1 MAALLT
7 ARAPAADSFD
17 DAFQR
22 AFAVAQQARRK
33 GLDPSLE
40 PEIRPARDLAER
52 AESLI
57 GVAGLA
63 ARLRELRSSGMARE
77 VAALRI
83 AQEIAE
89 GALGKRDAPPL
100 ARVEA
105 AVRAALAIL
114 TEGVVAAPL
123 DGIAGVKEGKN
134 DNGTPY
140 LRVLFAG
147 PIRSAGGTEQ
157 ALSVVAAD
165 VARRA
170 AGFDRFRVLP
180 DEIDRYVEEVVLYK
194 ELRNL
199 QYTPTVEE
207 IRTAVTRCPVCID
220 GEPTEEQEVSR
231 GGNLKR
237 VETNRVRGGMALVLA
252 DGLVSKAPKLFKLIA
267 TGALSAFADREE
279 WSWLQRVGPRRV
291 ADPESDKYLQEM
303 TAGRPVLSNPSA
315 RGGFRLRY
323 GRARNTGLATV
334 GIHPATMVLTD
345 NFVASGTQLKVERP
359 GKGACAAPVDSIE
372 GPWVRL
378 KGGDFL
384 QVRTEEE
391 ARSLKG
397 RVELIV
403 DVGEILVAY
412 GDFLE
417 NNHPLL
423 PGAYG
428 EEVWRLEVEEAK
440 VVPRELQSAAE
451 ALRFARET
459 RTPLHPRWTYLWH
472 DLSADEFLSLA
483 RFVREKGRTEGG
495 ELLLPADSGAKEML
509 ESLLVEHRVREGL
522 LRVPG
527 PEALLACL
535 ALPPE
540 PKGEDG
546 LALAMGCSG
555 LALRRRAPTRIGL
568 RIGRP
573 EKAKPRKMDPPV
585 HVLFPLGDS
594 GGRSR
599 LVQEAAAKGVI
610 EVELGWRHCR
620 KCGKDS
626 LGTFCCGEEAELRGT
641 CPRCHFSASEPRC
654 PRCEAHG
661 GEAVDV
667 AFGQRRP
674 LDLAVL
680 HRRAWE
686 RLGESPPPP
695 EGRKGSAKLKG
706 VQGLISRTK
715 VPEPLEKGILRAK
728 HGVTIFK
735 DGTARYDMTNLPLTH
750 FTPREVGTPV
760 EKLRELGYTED
771 IRGNP
776 LSSPDQVLELRPQ
789 DLILSDLGSED
800 DPSCSEYLLSVA
812 RFVDDLLAK
821 FYGLPPFYSA
831 RGPAD
836 LVGHLVI
843 GLAPHTS
850 AGVLGRI
857 VGFVPKASGFA
868 HPFFHAAK
876 RRNADGDEDAVIL
889 LLDGLLNFSRA
900 YLPERR
906 GGAMDAPIVLT
917 LRIDPMEIDD
927 EAHNLDVGT
936 GYPLAFYRAA
946 EKFPPPMSVRGQM
959 DIVAHRLGSAGEM
972 SGFRYT
978 HPATSLL
985 AGPARSAYTELGTMR
1000 EKLIAEL
1007 ELAER
1012 IRAVDAS
1019 DVAERVLNS
1028 HLLRDLQG
1036 NLRQFGVQRFR
1047 CVQCSDKYRR
1057 PPLAGKCLRCGGN
1070 VLFTTHPGG
1079 IRKYLDVS
1087 IEIAERYNVPQYT
1100 KQRLRLLETYITTLF
1115 PVDAGA
1121 AEPGADAVRVA
1132 TGPAPNGRQRNL
1144 GDFL

>member
-1 MAALLT
+1 MAAVL
-7 ARAPAADSFD
+7 
-17 DAFQR
+17 DAFDEEFQQ
-22 AFAVAQQARRK
+22 AYAVAQEARRK
-33 GLDPSLE
+33 GLDPALE
-40 PEIRPARDLAER
+40 PEIHPARDLADR
-52 AESLI
+52 AERLV

-63 ARLRELRSSGMARE
+63 SRLRELQGAGMARE

-89 GALGKRDAPPL
+89 GSLGGAGAAPL
-100 ARVEA
+100 ARVES
-105 AVRAALAIL
+105 AVRSALAIL

-123 DGIAGVKEGKN
+123 DGIAGVKEGRN
-134 DNGTPY
+134 DDGTPY

-170 AGFDRFRVLP
+170 AGFDKFRVRP
-180 DEIDRYVEEVVLYK
+180 EEVDRYVEEVVLYK

-199 QYTPTVEE
+199 QYTPAVEE
-207 IRTAVTRCPVCID
+207 IRTAVAECPVCID

-231 GGNLKR
+231 GGNLHR

-252 DGLVSKAPKLFKLIA
+252 DGLISKAPKLHKLIA
-267 TGALSAFADREE
+267 SGTLSAFAGREE
-279 WSWLQRVGPRRV
+279 WSWLRRVGPRRV
-291 ADPESDKYLQEM
+291 ADPAAEARDPGPSDKYLQEM
-303 TAGRPVLSNPSA
+303 AAGRPVLGNPSA

-323 GRARNTGLATV
+323 GRSRNTGLATV
-334 GIHPATMVLTD
+334 GIHPATMVLAD
-345 NFVASGTQLKVERP
+345 GFVASGTQLKVERP

-378 KGGDFL
+378 RGGDFL

-391 ARSLKG
+391 ARALKG

-403 DVGEILVAY
+403 DMGEILVAY

-428 EEVWRLEVEEAK
+428 EEVWRLELEEAK
-440 VVPRELQSAAE
+440 IAMTEPATAAD

-459 RTPLHPRWTYLWH
+459 RTPIHPRWTYLWH
-472 DLSADEFLSLA
+472 DLSAEEFLRLA
-483 RFVREKGRTEGG
+483 RFVKEQGRVEEGG
-495 ELLLPADSGAKEML
+495 LLLPPDPGVKEAL
-509 ESLLVEHRVREGL
+509 EALLVEHAIRDGSVL
-522 LRVPG
+522 VPQ
-527 PEALLACL
+527 PDVLLACL

-540 PKGEDG
+540 PKGTDG
-546 LALAMGCSG
+546 LALAMECSG
-555 LALRRRAPTRIGL
+555 LLLRRRAPTRIGL
-568 RIGRP
+568 RVGRP

-585 HVLFPLGDS
+585 HLLFPLGDA

-599 LVQEAAAKGVI
+599 LVLEAAAKGPI
-610 EVELGWRHCR
+610 EVALGWRRCR
-620 KCGKDS
+620 TCGKDTF
-626 LGTFCCGEEAELRGT
+626 LTFCCGEEAELV
-641 CPRCHFSASEPRC
+641 PRC
-654 PRCEAHG
+654 PRCFSPTRAPWCVNKECGAYKKEG
-661 GEAVDV
+661 VGMVFGE
-667 AFGQRRP
+667 RRP
-674 LDLAVL
+674 LDIATH
-680 HRRAWE
+680 HRRAVE
-686 RLGESPPPP
+686 RLGEVPQPL
-695 EGRKGSAKLKG
+695 EGKKGSAKLKG

-715 VPEPLEKGILRAK
+715 TPEPLEKGILRAK
-728 HGVTIFK
+728 HGITIFK

-760 EKLRELGYTED
+760 ERLRAMDYTED
-771 IRGNP
+771 VCGAP
-776 LSSPDQVLELRPQ
+776 LASEDQILELRPQ
-789 DLILSDLGSED
+789 DLILSDLGDGD
-800 DPSCSEYLLSVA
+800 DPSCSDYLLRVA
-812 RFVDDLLAK
+812 KFVDDLLVR
-821 FYGLPPFYSA
+821 FYGLPPFYNA
-831 RGPAD
+831 RSPAD

-857 VGFVPKASGFA
+857 VGFVPKASGLA

-889 LLDGLLNFSRA
+889 LLDGLLNFSRS

-906 GGAMDAPIVLT
+906 GGAMDAPLVLT
-917 LRIDPMEIDD
+917 LRIDPREIDD

-946 EKFPPPMSVRGQM
+946 ESFAPPTAVKAQM
-959 DIVAHRLGSAGEM
+959 DIVAHRLGSTRER
-972 SGFRYT
+972 SGFGFT
-978 HPATSLL
+978 HPASTLL
-985 AGPARSAYTELGTMR
+985 AGPARSAYTELATMR
-1000 EKLIAEL
+1000 EKLMAEL
-1007 ELAER
+1007 ALAER
-1012 IRAVDAS
+1012 IRAVDAR

-1079 IRKYLDVS
+1079 IRKYLEVS
-1087 IEIAERYNVPQYT
+1087 IEIAEKYRVSDYIR
-1100 KQRLRLLETYITTLF
+1100 QRLRLLERYITDLF
-1115 PVDAGA
+1115 PVGAEEPPDAGPA
-1121 AEPGADAVRVA
+1121 A
-1132 TGPAPNGRQRNL
+1132 APVENGRQRSL